1 VDRTGGIDAAVAY
14 LLTPAAIRERAHSLL
29 RLAEQDALPHFL
41 YRADRLPAA
50 ADYVLETIRANYP
63 DLRIPFHSRW
73 RHFSVGG
80 VDRWQRLSKDL
91 AGADAAER
99 ARIRFD
105 LAVTS
110 VLLDAGAGAAW
121 RYAEPG
127 GAEYARSE
135 GLAVASLQLFRA
147 GAFSDDPSRPWRADA
162 TALAGL
168 DERVIAEGFQVSAA
182 NPFLG
187 LEGRAALM
195 RRLGTALAASPAL
208 FGTPGRFGTLFDH
221 LARSAVGDAIP
232 AKAILD
238 GILRGLGGIW
248 PGRHVLGGVNLGD
261 VWRHSLA
268 RARDAS
274 DGYVPFHKLSQ
285 WLAYSLIEPIEEA
298 GLRVVEI
305 DALTGLAEYRNGGFI
320 IDVGL
325 IEPRDPELRRRPL
338 AAGAEPVVEWRT
350 LTVALLD
357 RIAERVRGR
366 LAMTA
371 ETLPLAKVLE
381 GGTWAAG
388 RRIAAALRPGGP
400 PPLTFES
407 DGTVF

>member
-1 VDRTGGIDAAVAY
+1 MDRTGGIDAAVAY

-29 RLAEQDALPHFL
+29 RLAEQDALPHFI

-63 DLRIPFHSRW
+63 DLKIPFHSRW

-80 VDRWQRLSKDL
+80 VDRWQRLSTDL

-135 GLAVASLQLFRA
+135 GLAVASFQLFRA
-147 GAFSDDPSRPWRADA
+147 GAFSSDPQRPWRADA
-162 TALAGL
+162 AALAAL
-168 DERVIAEGFQVSAA
+168 DERVIADGFQVTAA
-182 NPFLG
+182 NPLLG

-195 RRLGTALAASPAL
+195 RRLGAALVASPTL

-221 LARSAVGDAIP
+221 LSRSAVGGAIP
-232 AKAILD
+232 AGAILD
-238 GILRGLGGIW
+238 CVLRGLGSIW
-248 PGRHVLGGVNLGD
+248 PGRNVLGGVNLGD

-268 RARDAS
+268 RGPDAS

-285 WLAYSLIEPIEEA
+285 WLAYSLIEPVEEA

-305 DALTGLAEYRNGGFI
+305 DALTGLAEYRNGGFV
-320 IDVGL
+320 IDIGL
-325 IEPRDPELRRRPL
+325 IEPRDPGSGRQPL
-338 AAGAEPVVEWRT
+338 AAGAEPVVEWRA

-357 RIAERVRGR
+357 RIAERVREN

-400 PPLTFES
+400 PPLTIES